1 MFVKNTYLTIKND
14 SIMKKQIA
22 LIFTI
27 TFIFCLSVFAQT
39 KKQYIRLSAAFYNVE
54 NLFDTINQPDVID
67 EEFTPEGLNKW
78 NTEKYNRKLE
88 NLSYVISQVGS
99 KGGPEI
105 LGLAEVENRG
115 VIEDL
120 INMPLLKDKGYGI
133 AHFDSPDRRG
143 VDVGLIYVKDVFQL
157 TESFPHPVILPNGYP
172 TRDVLRASGYIDG
185 ELFHFLVAHW
195 PSRSGGEAASMPKRM
210 AAAKVMRDV
219 SDSLL
224 TINKDANIVLM
235 GDFNDDPVSKSV
247 KDGLKIKESPKN
259 LKYNDLFTPMLKLY
273 KEGVGTLAYRDV
285 WNLFDIL
292 VVNGNLVGKDY
303 STFKIYTDP
312 RTKNSAF
319 VFNKEFL
326 LQSDGPFKN
335 YPYRTIV
342 GGEYHGGYSDHF
354 PVYMYLVKEVGN

>member
-1 MFVKNTYLTIKND
+1 
-14 SIMKKQIA
+14 MKK
-22 LIFTI
+22 LNYI
-27 TFIFCLSVFAQT
+27 TLTLAFIFALSAYAQNN
-39 KKQYIRLSAAFYNVE
+39 KQYIRLSVGFYNVE

-67 EEFTPEGLNKW
+67 EEFTPDGLNKW
-78 NTEKYNRKLE
+78 NTERYNQKLE
-88 NLSYVISQVGS
+88 NLAYVISQVGS

-115 VIEDL
+115 VVEDL
-120 INMPLLKDKGYGI
+120 INMPRLKDKGYGI

-143 VDVGLIYVKDVFQL
+143 VDVALIYAKNVFHL
-157 TESFPHPVILPNGYP
+157 TESHPHPVILPSGYP

-195 PSRSGGEAASMPKRM
+195 SSRSGGEAKSMPNRL
-210 AAAKVMRDV
+210 ASARVMRQV

-224 TINKDANIVLM
+224 AVNKDAKVVLM

-247 KDGLKIKESPKN
+247 RDGLKIKGSTRN
-259 LKYNDLFTPMLKLY
+259 LKYDDLFTPMLKLY

-292 VVNGNLVGKDY
+292 VVNGNLVGKDLE
-303 STFKIYTDP
+303 TFKIYTDP
-312 RTKNSAF
+312 KTKNSAY

-326 LQSDGPFKN
+326 LQRDGPYKN
-335 YPYRTIV
+335 YPFRTIV
-342 GGEYHGGYSDHF
+342 GGEYQGGYSDHF
-354 PVYMYLVKEVGN
+354 PVYLYLVKEVNVRN

>member
-1 MFVKNTYLTIKND
+1 MKRLNLLTL
-14 SIMKKQIA
+14 A
-22 LIFTI
+22 LLIV
-27 TFIFCLSVFAQT
+27 FCLSAYAQSN
-39 KKQYIRLSAAFYNVE
+39 KQYLRLSVGFYNVE
-54 NLFDTINQPDVID
+54 NLFDTINQADVRD
-67 EEFTPEGLNKW
+67 EDFTPQGLNKW
-78 NTEKYNRKLE
+78 NTERYNEKLE
-88 NLSYVISQVGS
+88 NLSFVISQVGS

-105 LGLAEVENRG
+105 LGLAEIENRG

-143 VDVGLIYVKDVFQL
+143 IDVGLIYAKNVFQL
-157 TESFPHPVILPNGYP
+157 TESFAHPVFLPSGYA
-172 TRDVLRASGYIDG
+172 TRDVLRATGYIDG

-195 PSRSGGEAASMPKRM
+195 PSRSGGEAKSMPNRL
-210 AAAKVMRDV
+210 ASARVMRQV

-224 TINKDANIVLM
+224 AVNKDAKVILM
-235 GDFNDDPVSKSV
+235 GDFNDDPVSKSI
-247 KDGLKIKESPKN
+247 KEGLKIKESPKK
-259 LKYNDLFTPMLKLY
+259 LEYNDLFTPMLKLY

-303 STFKIYTDP
+303 KTFKIYTDP

-326 LQSDGPFKN
+326 LQSDGPYKN
-335 YPYRTIV
+335 YPFRTIV
-342 GGEYHGGYSDHF
+342 GGEYQGGYSDHF
-354 PVYMYLVKEVGN
+354 PVYLYLVKEANIRK